1 MHLKPK
7 DVIKRAEKAELQ
19 KDLFRDVYEDCYE
32 FALPQRNLYDGYYE
46 GRSVGSKKMERVYD
60 STAIHSTQRFANRI
74 QSTLFP
80 PYRNWC
86 RLTPGNDIAPEQQD
100 ELQIALDLYN
110 EKLFATI
117 RQSNFDLA
125 MSEFL
130 LDLCVGT
137 AVMLI
142 QPGDA
147 DTPVRF
153 EAVPQ
158 FLVALEAGAN
168 GKVDNVY
175 RRLRIKAEA
184 IEQQWPDAKMSD
196 KLKEIVEDTPTEEI
210 ELLEATVYMPEGDF
224 FCYHLIHREEEHELV
239 YRETTSSPWII
250 SRYMVCAG
258 ESLGRGPL
266 ISALPDIKT
275 INATKRLLL
284 QNASLAISGVYTA
297 ADDGVLNPQTIAIKP
312 GAIIPVARNGG
323 PQGESLRPLPRGG
336 DFNVAQ
342 LVINDLQVAIKR
354 MLLDDTLPPDNMSA
368 RSATEIS
375 ARMSELAQNMGSA
388 FGRLITE
395 AMLPIVSRIL
405 FVMDQQNL
413 IDMPLKVNGQ
423 EVKIVPVSPLARAQ
437 NSEELQ
443 AVMQYMQI
451 AANMGPAGM
460 MALNQERTLDFVA
473 DRLGIPGSVLNTAE
487 ERELLTAQMQEMA
500 QAAAQ
505 QQQGEADGEE
515 PGMAA

>member
-1 MHLKPK
+1 MHLKAK
-7 DVIKRAEKAELQ
+7 DVIARAEKAEAR
-19 KDLFRDVYEDCYE
+19 KDLWREIYEDCYE

-46 GRSVGSKKMERVYD
+46 GRSVAAKKMERVYD
-60 STAIHSTQRFANRI
+60 STAVHSPQRFANRI

-80 PYRNWC
+80 PYRTWC
-86 RLTPGNDIAPEQQD
+86 RLTPGNDIAEDQQSD
-100 ELQIALDLYN
+100 LQIALDLYS
-110 EKLFATI
+110 EKMFAVL

-137 AVMLI
+137 GILLV

-147 DTPVRF
+147 DRPVRF

-158 FLVALEAGAN
+158 FLVSLEEGAH

-184 IEQQWPDAKMSD
+184 IEQQWPDAKLSSD
-196 KLKEIVEDTPTEEI
+196 LKKLIEDKPTEEV
-210 ELLEATVYMPEGDF
+210 ELLEATVYMPEGDY
-224 FCYHLIHREEEHELV
+224 FCYHLIHREKQHEIV
-239 YRETTSSPWII
+239 YRETTSSPWIVA
-250 SRYMVCAG
+250 RYMKVAG
-258 ESLGRGPL
+258 EVYGRGPL
-266 ISALPDIKT
+266 VSALPDIKT

-297 ADDGVLNPQTIAIKP
+297 ADDGVLNPQTVRIQP
-312 GAIIPVARNGG
+312 GSIIPVARNGG
-323 PQGESLRPLPRGG
+323 PQGESLRPLQRGG

-368 RSATEIS
+368 RSALEVS
-375 ARMSELAQNMGSA
+375 ARMSELAQNMGAA

-413 IDMPLKVNGQ
+413 IDMPLRINGQ

-443 AVMQYMQI
+443 AVMQYMQL
-451 AANMGPAGM
+451 AAQMGPAGA

-473 DRLGIPGSVLNTAE
+473 DRLGIPASILNSAE
-487 ERELLTAQMQEMA
+487 EREMMAAQMQQMAEQAMA
-500 QAAAQ
+500 QE
-505 QQQGEADGEE
+505 GEGGEE
-515 PGMAA
+515 PSVAA

>member
-1 MHLKPK
+1 M
-7 DVIKRAEKAELQ
+7 
-19 KDLFRDVYEDCYE
+19 
-32 FALPQRNLYDGYYE
+32 
-46 GRSVGSKKMERVYD
+46 
-60 STAIHSTQRFANRI
+60 
-74 QSTLFP
+74 
-80 PYRNWC
+80 
-86 RLTPGNDIAPEQQD
+86 
-100 ELQIALDLYN
+100 
-110 EKLFATI
+110 
-117 RQSNFDLA
+117 
-125 MSEFL
+125 
-130 LDLCVGT
+130 
-137 AVMLI
+137 
-142 QPGDA
+142 
-147 DTPVRF
+147 
-153 EAVPQ
+153 
-158 FLVALEAGAN
+158 
-168 GKVDNVY
+168 
-175 RRLRIKAEA
+175 
-184 IEQQWPDAKMSD
+184 
-196 KLKEIVEDTPTEEI
+196 
-210 ELLEATVYMPEGDF
+210 
-224 FCYHLIHREEEHELV
+224 
-239 YRETTSSPWII
+239 
-250 SRYMVCAG
+250 
-258 ESLGRGPL
+258 
-266 ISALPDIKT
+266 
-275 INATKRLLL
+275 
-284 QNASLAISGVYTA
+284 
-297 ADDGVLNPQTIAIKP
+297 
-312 GAIIPVARNGG
+312 
-323 PQGESLRPLPRGG
+323 
-336 DFNVAQ
+336 AQ

>member
-1 MHLKPK
+1 
-7 DVIKRAEKAELQ
+7 
-19 KDLFRDVYEDCYE
+19 
-32 FALPQRNLYDGYYE
+32 
-46 GRSVGSKKMERVYD
+46 MERVYD

-258 ESLGRGPL
+258 ESLGRCPL

>member
-7 DVIKRAEKAELQ
+7 DVIARAEKAEAR
-19 KDLFRDVYEDCYE
+19 KDLWREIYEDCYE
-32 FALPQRNLYDGYYE
+32 FSLPQRNLYDGYYE

-80 PYRNWC
+80 PYRTWC
-86 RLTPGNDIAPEQQD
+86 RLTPGNDIAEDQQSD
-100 ELQIALDLYN
+100 LQIALDLYS
-110 EKLFATI
+110 EKMFAVL

-137 AVMLI
+137 GILLV

-147 DTPVRF
+147 DRPVRF

-158 FLVALEAGAN
+158 FLVSLEEGAH

-184 IEQQWPDAKMSD
+184 IEQQWPDAKLSSD
-196 KLKEIVEDTPTEEI
+196 LKKLIEDKPTEEV
-210 ELLEATVYMPEGDF
+210 ELLEATVYMAEGDY
-224 FCYHLIHREEEHELV
+224 FCYHLIHREKQHEIV
-239 YRETTSSPWII
+239 YRETPSSPWIVA
-250 SRYMVCAG
+250 RYMKVAG
-258 ESLGRGPL
+258 EVYGRGPL
-266 ISALPDIKT
+266 ISALADIKT

-297 ADDGVLNPQTIAIKP
+297 ADDGVLNPQTVRIQP
-312 GAIIPVARNGG
+312 GSIIPVARNGG
-323 PQGESLRPLPRGG
+323 PQGESLRPLQRGG
-336 DFNVAQ
+336 NFDVAQ

-368 RSATEIS
+368 RSALEVS
-375 ARMSELAQNMGSA
+375 ARMSELAQNMGAA

-413 IDMPLKVNGQ
+413 IDMPLRINGQ

-443 AVMQYMQI
+443 AVMQYMQL
-451 AANMGPAGM
+451 AAQMGPAGA

-473 DRLGIPGSVLNTAE
+473 DRLGIPASILNSAE
-487 ERELLTAQMQEMA
+487 EREMMAAQMQQMAEQAMA
-500 QAAAQ
+500 QE
-505 QQQGEADGEE
+505 GEGGEE

>member
-284 QNASLAISGVYTA
+284 QNASNTCCTKRRPSRREFAPPTPWWRFQCGA
-297 ADDGVLNPQTIAIKP
+297 ACHQ
-312 GAIIPVARNGG
+312 
-323 PQGESLRPLPRGG
+323 
-336 DFNVAQ
+336 
-342 LVINDLQVAIKR
+342 
-354 MLLDDTLPPDNMSA
+354 
-368 RSATEIS
+368 
-375 ARMSELAQNMGSA
+375 
-388 FGRLITE
+388 
-395 AMLPIVSRIL
+395 
-405 FVMDQQNL
+405 
-413 IDMPLKVNGQ
+413 
-423 EVKIVPVSPLARAQ
+423 
-437 NSEELQ
+437 
-443 AVMQYMQI
+443 
-451 AANMGPAGM
+451 
-460 MALNQERTLDFVA
+460 
-473 DRLGIPGSVLNTAE
+473 
-487 ERELLTAQMQEMA
+487 
-500 QAAAQ
+500 
-505 QQQGEADGEE
+505 
-515 PGMAA
+515 

>member
-1 MHLKPK
+1 
-7 DVIKRAEKAELQ
+7 
-19 KDLFRDVYEDCYE
+19 
-32 FALPQRNLYDGYYE
+32 
-46 GRSVGSKKMERVYD
+46 MERVYD